1 MKFSYNWIRELV
13 DDLDLPAAALERL
26 ITLKTAE
33 CEGIE
38 PVSEILAC
46 ACLARVESVEPIA
59 ESHNVKAVVD
69 AGPHGRKTVVCG
81 AKNCRPGIV
90 AVYAAIGKKIIA
102 GVESDGML
110 ASAAELG
117 IGRDHE
123 GILELTGAPGDAV
136 PGCSPDFA
144 IEIDNKS
151 ITHRPDLWGH
161 HGMAREVAAI
171 AGGKLKDPVNL
182 DLLPQTPPGV
192 NVNIENFDLC
202 PRYSALA
209 IENITVAP
217 SPLWL
222 QQRLH
227 AIGLNAINN
236 VVDMT
241 NFVMAELAQPMH
253 AFDADKLRGD
263 TIFVR
268 SAKPGEAF
276 HALNGETYTLDPSNL
291 VIADAA
297 GPIGLAGVIGGM
309 ESSIG
314 DATTRIVL
322 ESATFQ
328 AASVRRTSAAIKL
341 RTDASMR
348 FEKSQDP
355 ANTVRGLAR
364 AVEILRESSPGMR
377 IVGGAAD
384 CRKEISAP
392 PPIDLPLDWLARK
405 LGRAVPAHE
414 VRAILER
421 LEFGVAAPR
430 SGVFSVTVP
439 SWRATKDI
447 SMRDDLVEEVGRMIG
462 YDSIAPAAPL
472 VAATVPPENPERE
485 FQHDVRDL
493 FVDLGFTEVY
503 NYSFIGEEAARAFGF
518 EPGAHV
524 RVANPIASDQEL
536 MRASLLPGVWK
547 NILENAKHKDSFRLF
562 ELGLEVHKS
571 AAGLPQEIPHL
582 VAAIYERHGDGAQ
595 SLLELKGAAECLMPG
610 AQASP
615 AEARG
620 FEHPARAAAMEWN
633 GRALGRLFELHP
645 ALVESGRAA
654 ALDLDLGAVR
664 KLRAALQVKYIPVR
678 RYPSSAFDLSVICGL
693 RDLAGELQSR
703 IAAGAGPLLES
714 VEFVRQY
721 SGPPLD
727 EGRKSVSFRVTLGSA
742 ERTLSSEEVSEVR
755 DRIIARMRELGYEL
769 RV

>member
-13 DDLDLPAAALERL
+13 DGLDCAPAALERL
-26 ITLKTAE
+26 ITMKTAE
-33 CEGIE
+33 CEGVE
-38 PVSEILAC
+38 PVGELLGA
-46 ACLARVESVEPIA
+46 ACLARVESVDAIA
-59 ESHNVKAVVD
+59 GSHNVKAVVD
-69 AGPHGRKTVVCG
+69 TGQHGRKTVVCG
-81 AKNCRPGIV
+81 APNCRVGLMT
-90 AVYAAIGKKIIA
+90 VYAAIGKKTIA

-117 IGRDHE
+117 INRDHE
-123 GILELTGAPGDAV
+123 GIIDLSGAPGDTVA
-136 PGCSPDFA
+136 GCVPDFA

-171 AGGKLKDPVNL
+171 TGSKLKDPVKM
-182 DLLPQTPPGV
+182 DLLPQSAACV
-192 NVNIENFDLC
+192 RVEIENFDLC

-209 IENITVAP
+209 IDNITVGP

-253 AFDADKLRGD
+253 AFDADKLQGG

-268 SAKPGEAF
+268 SAKPGEHF
-276 HALNGETYTLDPSNL
+276 EALNGETYTLNDSNL
-291 VIADAA
+291 VIADAGGA
-297 GPIGLAGVIGGM
+297 IGLAGVIGGM
-309 ESSIG
+309 GSAIG
-314 DATTRIVL
+314 DRTTRVVL

-328 AASVRRTSAAIKL
+328 ASSVRKTSAAIKL

-364 AVEILRESSPGMR
+364 AIEILRETSPGMR
-377 IVGGAAD
+377 IVGGVAD
-384 CRKEISAP
+384 CRKEMAP
-392 PPIDLPLDWLARK
+392 PAPIELPLDWLARK
-405 LGRAVPAHE
+405 LGRAIGADE

-421 LEFGVAAPR
+421 LEFGVSKPKP
-430 SGVFSVTVP
+430 GVFSVTVP

-462 YDSIAPAAPL
+462 YDSITPTAPL
-472 VAATVPPENPERE
+472 VAASVPPQNPERA
-485 FQHDVRDL
+485 FQHEARDI

-503 NYSFIGEEAARAFGF
+503 NYSFLSEDAVRAFGLD
-518 EPGAHV
+518 PVGHV

-536 MRASLLPGVWK
+536 MRASLLPGIWK
-547 NILENAKHKDSFRLF
+547 NITENAKHKDSFRLF
-562 ELGLEVHKS
+562 ELGNEIHKRET
-571 AAGLPQEIPHL
+571 GLPNEIPH
-582 VAAIYERHGDGAQ
+582 VAAVIFERHGDGAAA
-595 SLLELKGAAECLMPG
+595 LFELKRAAQCLMPG
-610 AQASP
+610 AQAIP
-615 AEARG
+615 ATGRPY
-620 FEHPARAAAMEWN
+620 EHPARAAEIEWR
-633 GRALGRLFELHP
+633 GRRLGRLFELHP
-645 ALVESGRAA
+645 ALVETGRAA
-654 ALDLDLGAVR
+654 ALDLDLRVVQELHAEIEI
-664 KLRAALQVKYIPVR
+664 KCAPVR

-693 RDLAGELQSR
+693 REHAGKLQAR
-703 IAAGAGPLLES
+703 ISESAGPLLEA

-721 SGPPLD
+721 VGPPLED
-727 EGRKSVSFRVTLGSA
+727 GSKSVSFRVTVGSA
-742 ERTLSSEEVSEVR
+742 ERTLSSEEVSAVR
-755 DRIIARMRELGYEL
+755 ERIIAQMRAGGYEL